1 MVPLKNVGGILL
13 AFEKLVKI
21 KKIEDVE
28 IVFVGNKDREY
39 VKLALELGLL
49 NKNAFFKGEISYEE
63 VAQEM
68 KKAHCF
74 ILNSMIENS
83 PCVIGEALCCGLPV
97 IATSVGGVPEL
108 VDDSNSILISPD
120 NEDTL
125 VEAME
130 KMIKSYSV
138 YKTAEISEKA
148 CNRFG
153 HRSIA
158 KEFDTLYSSL

>member
-1 MVPLKNVGGILL
+1 
-13 AFEKLVKI
+13 
-21 KKIEDVE
+21 
-28 IVFVGNKDREY
+28 
-39 VKLALELGLL
+39 
-49 NKNAFFKGEISYEE
+49 
-63 VAQEM
+63 
-68 KKAHCF
+68 
-74 ILNSMIENS
+74 
-83 PCVIGEALCCGLPV
+83 
-97 IATSVGGVPEL
+97 
-108 VDDSNSILISPD
+108 
-120 NEDTL
+120 